1 MDLVLNK
8 LPFKLCLVYLDD
20 TIVYSKSFDEHL
32 GHLDE
37 IFSRLVASV
46 LKLNQDKCEFAAE
59 EVNYLGYRISSEG
72 ISPDPDKVKVISE
85 MQFSRSPKEM
95 LRFLGAANFYRE
107 FIHKFNNIATVCLNT
122 KNLTQLFICLLFFR
136 PVNTRLERHL
146 NCVDFQL

>member
-59 EVNYLGYRISSEG
+59 
-72 ISPDPDKVKVISE
+72 
-85 MQFSRSPKEM
+85 
-95 LRFLGAANFYRE
+95 
-107 FIHKFNNIATVCLNT
+107 
-122 KNLTQLFICLLFFR
+122 
-136 PVNTRLERHL
+136 
-146 NCVDFQL
+146 